1 VTLKPITNQTF
12 KDHKKSK
19 SLQIVESDSGI
30 KIYRLEKIWI
40 FWIKIKQLI
49 DESIWVKHLS
59 IGKAKQFRIDF
70 VSVTNFKSF
79 TKIYHN

>member
-30 KIYRLEKIWI
+30 KIYRLEKI
-40 FWIKIKQLI
+40 
-49 DESIWVKHLS
+49 
-59 IGKAKQFRIDF
+59 
-70 VSVTNFKSF
+70 
-79 TKIYHN
+79 